1 MTDNSQR
8 YSGSAKL
15 LAESQKYLAGGVS
28 SGMRAASKPLP
39 LFFSSAAGCRLTDVD
54 GHSYIDYTLAWGPL
68 ILGHAHPAIVAAV
81 SAQLK
86 ITQLYGAQHE
96 LEIAVAKKICELV
109 PSAERVLFSSTGTE
123 AVQVALRLAR
133 GYTGRR
139 KIVRFEGHY
148 HGWMENIVTG
158 YRPAASTPVANGMTA
173 VDDVLVLPWNDLSAV
188 EAVFE
193 AQGEEVAAVITEP
206 ILCNTHSLMP
216 EPGYLE
222 GLREL
227 TRRYGVLLIFDEVI
241 TGFRV
246 ALGGAQELFGIT
258 PDLTTMGKAVAGGL
272 ILSVVGGRAEIMELV
287 AEQKVSHAG
296 TFNGNPISLAAAQAT
311 LETLAAGKG
320 AALEQVRKNGERL
333 MQEIGQ
339 SARAAGIPVVINGV
353 GSCFHVAFSTRSKM
367 RNYRDTLDSDL
378 AARDEFLLALLA
390 EGIYLMPDGRWYV
403 SAAHGESEIAR
414 TIEVVQKV
422 FAQNKAKLI
431 PVTSS

>member
-1 MTDNSQR
+1 MTGVSQR
-8 YSGSAKL
+8 YSGSAIL
-15 LAESQKYLAGGVS
+15 WAESQKYLAGGVS
-28 SGMRAASKPLP
+28 SGMRAASRPLP

-54 GHSYIDYTLAWGPL
+54 GQSYIDYTLAWGPL
-68 ILGHAHPAIVAAV
+68 ILGHAHPAIVRAV

-86 ITQLYGAQHE
+86 ITPLYGAQHE

-133 GYTGRR
+133 AYTGRR
-139 KIVRFEGHY
+139 KIIRFEGHY

-158 YRPAASTPVANGMTA
+158 YRPAASAPVANGMTA

-188 EAVFE
+188 EAVLE

-206 ILCNTHSLMP
+206 ILCNTQSLMP

-246 ALGGAQELFGIT
+246 ALGGAQQLFGVM

-272 ILSVVGGRAEIMELV
+272 VLSVVGGRADIMEQV

-333 MQEIGQ
+333 MQEIGK

-353 GSCFHVAFSTRSKM
+353 GSCFHVAFSTRSEM

-378 AARDEFLLALLA
+378 GARDEFLLALLA

-403 SAAHGESEIAR
+403 SAAHGETEIAR
-414 TIEVVQKV
+414 TIDLVQKV
-422 FAQNKAKLI
+422 FVQNKAKLI

>member
-1 MTDNSQR
+1 MTGISQR

-15 LAESQKYLAGGVS
+15 WAEAQKYLAGGVS
-28 SGMRAASKPLP
+28 SGMRAASRPLP

-68 ILGHAHPAIVAAV
+68 ILGHAHPAIVTAV

-86 ITQLYGAQHE
+86 ITPLYGAQHE

-109 PSAERVLFSSTGTE
+109 PSVERVLFSSTGTE

-133 GYTGRR
+133 AYTGRR
-139 KIVRFEGHY
+139 KIIRFEGHY

-158 YRPAASTPVANGMTA
+158 YRPPGSAPVANGMTA

-188 EAVFE
+188 ETVLE
-193 AQGEEVAAVITEP
+193 AKGKEVAAVITEP

-227 TRRYGVLLIFDEVI
+227 TRRCGVLLIFDEVI

-246 ALGGAQELFGIT
+246 ALGGAQELFGVT

-296 TFNGNPISLAAAQAT
+296 TFNGNPVSLAAAQAT
-311 LETLAAGKG
+311 LETLAARQG

-333 MQEIGQ
+333 MQEIGK
-339 SARAAGIPVVINGV
+339 SARAAGIPLVINGV
-353 GSCFHVAFSTRSKM
+353 GSCFHVAFSTSSQM

-378 AARDEFLLALLA
+378 GARDEFLLALLA

-403 SAAHGESEIAR
+403 SAAHGENDIAR
-414 TIEVVQKV
+414 TIELVQKV
-422 FAQNKAKLI
+422 FVQHKAKLM
-431 PVTSS
+431 PVPSS

>member
-8 YSGSAKL
+8 YSGSVKL
-15 LAESQKYLAGGVS
+15 FAESQRYLAGGVS
-28 SGMRAASKPLP
+28 SGMRAASLPLP

-54 GHSYIDYTLAWGPL
+54 GNSYLDYTLAWGPL

-86 ITQLYGAQHE
+86 VTPLYGAQHE
-96 LEIAVAKKICELV
+96 LEIEVAKKICELV
-109 PSAERVLFSSTGTE
+109 PSAERVVFSSTGTE

-133 GYTGRR
+133 AYTGRR
-139 KIVRFEGHY
+139 KIIRFEGHY
-148 HGWMENIVTG
+148 HGWMENIVVG
-158 YRPAASTPVANGMTA
+158 YRPAAAARVGNGTAA
-173 VDDVLVLPWNDLSAV
+173 VDDVVVLPWNDLGAV
-188 EAVFE
+188 EAVLQE
-193 AQGEEVAAVITEP
+193 QGEEVAAVITEP

-222 GLREL
+222 GVREL
-227 TRRYGVLLIFDEVI
+227 TRRYGVVLIFDEVI

-246 ALGGAQELFGIT
+246 ALGGAQELFGVT

-272 ILSVVGGRAEIMELV
+272 ILSVVGGRGEIMELV

-320 AALEQVRKNGERL
+320 AALEQVRKQGERL
-333 MQEIGQ
+333 MQEIGK

-367 RNYRDTLDSDL
+367 CNYRDTLDSDL
-378 AARDEFLLALLA
+378 GARDEFLLALLA

-403 SAAHGESEIAR
+403 SAAHGENDIAQA
-414 TIEVVQKV
+414 IDLVQKV
-422 FAQNKAKLI
+422 FAQNKAKLM